1 MACGAA
7 LLTGLVNSFARVN
20 QGGCPTAVEIRKGTW
35 FAAGQS
41 QLRRSGIVV
50 ETSGLTRAPQS
61 QGQPAARARPA
72 LFKPIAEVE
81 TTDYA
86 DDTDAEAVLSVWS
99 VSSRKRRRSLSSR
112 KVSSRWSLRLIRW
125 QVAPGYWT
133 HQGRSMATIPSHRI
147 PIVNC

>member
-99 VSSRKRRRSLSSR
+99 GLVLSGLER
-112 KVSSRWSLRLIRW
+112 AKVPLHPCHPRHLRF
-125 QVAPGYWT
+125 
-133 HQGRSMATIPSHRI
+133 SIPAFELK
-147 PIVNC
+147 PP